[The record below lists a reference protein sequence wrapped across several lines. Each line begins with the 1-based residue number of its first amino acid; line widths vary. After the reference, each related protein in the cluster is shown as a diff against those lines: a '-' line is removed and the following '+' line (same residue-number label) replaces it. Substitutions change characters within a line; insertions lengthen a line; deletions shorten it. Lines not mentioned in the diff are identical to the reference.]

1 MVGARTAMEDNQ
13 GRTLA
18 ELSVVDENAVG
29 VNIALLRGKMAEE
42 GCAADEDGWEAKNSR
57 KWLGQGARRKSLS
70 KIFMDMSILK
80 IQGRSDLSCSLRMT
94 NETIPN
100 LTAFD
105 EAALD
110 KAFAVLEQQARDAAR
125 ALDGAE
131 AVEAFRLEWLG
142 RKQGRLNE
150 VSGRWLKAAPA
161 EAKKA
166 LGVRFNALKA
176 TVEALLDAALG
187 AGPSDAALAAE
198 AIDITLPGT
207 QRLIGAEHPITRTL
221 NEIVSVFAALGYSV
235 GVGPEVETDYYNF
248 ESMNFPPGH
257 PARDTQDTLVVAN
270 QERRSLRDRLLLRT
284 HTSPVQMRTME
295 LQPPPVRIVIPG
307 KVHRNDAQD
316 ATHSPIFHQVEGLCV
331 DTNITFSDLK
341 GTLDHA
347 MKALFG
353 SAVKTRFF
361 PSFFPFTEP
370 SADVQISCI
379 FCGGKGCRKCKQSG
393 WIELLGCGMVDPAVF
408 AFAAEKQPA
417 YDPKKISGFAF
428 GMGVERIAMMKYG
441 ISEIGQFYAGDM
453 RFLGQ
458 FVAVG
463 AYSLNRTRNTN
474 EDTDE
479 MASSLLAGIA
489 GGRRA
494 TRRRSDSARN
504 CGRWHLSDLGAG
516 NGSLYEMDI
525 TTNRVDAMNHYGVA
539 REAAAIYGLTL
550 PALDFALP
558 SGQACEDAI
567 LRED

>member
-1 MVGARTAMEDNQ
+1 
-13 GRTLA
+13 
-18 ELSVVDENAVG
+18 
-29 VNIALLRGKMAEE
+29 
-42 GCAADEDGWEAKNSR
+42 
-57 KWLGQGARRKSLS
+57 
-70 KIFMDMSILK
+70 MDYA
-80 IQGRSDLSCSLRMT
+80 MT
-94 NETIPN
+94 NDAIPDLPEYN
-100 LTAFD
+100 DSALVQAFGALEKQATD
-105 EAALD
+105 EAASFSTPD
-110 KAFAVLEQQARDAAR
+110 D
-125 ALDGAE
+125 
-131 AVEAFRLEWLG
+131 VEAFRLRWVG
-142 RKQGRLNE
+142 RKQGRLND
-150 VSGRWLKAAPA
+150 VSARWLKAAPH

-166 LGVRFNALKA
+166 VGERFKSLKDL
-176 TVEALLDAALG
+176 VERLLDQAAG
-187 AGPSDAALAAE
+187 ASSSDAALAAE

-207 QRLIGAEHPITRTL
+207 RRVTGAEHPITRTL

-235 GVGPEVETDYYNF
+235 GVGPEVETDFYNF

-270 QERRSLRDRLLLRT
+270 QDRKPLRDRLLLRT

-295 LQPPPVRIVIPG
+295 QQPPPVRIVIPG

-353 SAVKTRFF
+353 SSVKTRFF

-379 FCGGKGCRKCKQSG
+379 FCGGKGCRKCKFSG
-393 WIELLGCGMVDPAVF
+393 WIELLGCGMVDPVVF

-458 FVAVG
+458 F
-463 AYSLNRTRNTN
+463 
-474 EDTDE
+474 
-479 MASSLLAGIA
+479 I
-489 GGRRA
+489 
-494 TRRRSDSARN
+494 
-504 CGRWHLSDLGAG
+504 
-516 NGSLYEMDI
+516 
-525 TTNRVDAMNHYGVA
+525 
-539 REAAAIYGLTL
+539 
-550 PALDFALP
+550 
-558 SGQACEDAI
+558 
-567 LRED
+567 

>member
-1 MVGARTAMEDNQ
+1 
-13 GRTLA
+13 
-18 ELSVVDENAVG
+18 
-29 VNIALLRGKMAEE
+29 
-42 GCAADEDGWEAKNSR
+42 
-57 KWLGQGARRKSLS
+57 
-70 KIFMDMSILK
+70 
-80 IQGRSDLSCSLRMT
+80 MT
-94 NETIPN
+94 NEAIPS

-105 EAALD
+105 DAAIEQAFAALE
-110 KAFAVLEQQARDAAR
+110 AQARAAAQ
-125 ALDGAE
+125 ALKGE
-131 AVEAFRLEWLG
+131 ADVEAFRLEWLG

-150 VSGRWLKAAPA
+150 ISSRWLKAAPA
-161 EAKKA
+161 DAKKA

-176 TVEALLDAALG
+176 VVEGLLETAASAGPTDAALR
-187 AGPSDAALAAE
+187 AE

-207 QRLIGAEHPITRTL
+207 RRLTGAEHPITRTL
-221 NEIVSVFAALGYSV
+221 NEIVSVFASLGYSV

-270 QERRSLRDRLLLRT
+270 QERKPLRERLLLRT

-295 LQPPPVRIVIPG
+295 QQPPPVRIVIPG
-307 KVHRNDAQD
+307 KVHRNDAAD

-353 SAVKTRFF
+353 AAVKTRFF

-441 ISEIGQFYAGDM
+441 ISEIGQFFAGDM
-453 RFLGQ
+453 RFLSQ
-458 FVAVG
+458 FV
-463 AYSLNRTRNTN
+463 
-474 EDTDE
+474 
-479 MASSLLAGIA
+479 
-489 GGRRA
+489 
-494 TRRRSDSARN
+494 
-504 CGRWHLSDLGAG
+504 
-516 NGSLYEMDI
+516 
-525 TTNRVDAMNHYGVA
+525 
-539 REAAAIYGLTL
+539 
-550 PALDFALP
+550 
-558 SGQACEDAI
+558 
-567 LRED
+567 